1 MTPFRWAL
9 LSSLYVTQFLS
20 LGFFL
25 IALVAILRR
34 EGASLE
40 QLGII
45 YLLGLVWVA
54 KVLWAPLVDRVRI
67 ARFGH
72 YRFWLILTQ
81 SSMVVTLLV
90 MAQFDVMT
98 EFGAVFALCLV
109 VACLSATQDIAA
121 DGLACRLLSHR
132 NRSIGSGAQTAGG
145 LLGNVIGGGVVL
157 MLYPTIGWDG
167 SMGVLALG
175 VALPLFLIL
184 WFREPPSRASETGD
198 GRDCRQSVSFGQLWR
213 FWQRPGSRRW
223 AAILVSYPLAIAMA
237 YALIT
242 PILVDADWSLERI
255 GFALNIVGSGVGM
268 LSALGAGWLIRR
280 FGRRSSL
287 IGMAAAQACGLL
299 LLLMP
304 ASGMTGLVTVIIAL
318 SVVFVLYGALHP
330 TVMTVMMDRTS
341 ADSPGTDFT
350 IQYSVFTLVS
360 FCAGALALPL
370 AATLGY
376 GGAILLAS
384 AIGLAAAAIAFACYR
399 DAPADPVPIASPS
412 RAAPEGVPR

>member
-1 MTPFRWAL
+1 MTPFRWVL

-34 EGASLE
+34 EGAPLE
-40 QLGII
+40 QLGTI

-54 KVLWAPLVDRVRI
+54 KALWAPLVDRVRVG
-67 ARFGH
+67 RFGH
-72 YRFWLILTQ
+72 YRFWLVLTQ
-81 SSMVVTLLV
+81 SSMVITLLV

-98 EFGAVFALCLV
+98 EFPAVFALCLI
-109 VACLSATQDIAA
+109 VAVLSATQDIAA
-121 DGLACRLLSHR
+121 DGLACRLLSHGK
-132 NRSIGSGAQTAGG
+132 RSVGSGVQTAGG
-145 LLGNVIGGGVVL
+145 LLGNVIGGGGVL
-157 MLYPTIGWDG
+157 MLYPTIGWSG

-175 VALPLFLIL
+175 VALPLALIL
-184 WFREPPSRASETGD
+184 WFREPQSPTVETGNAA
-198 GRDCRQSVSFGQLWR
+198 DCRQSVSFGQLWR
-213 FWQRPGSRRW
+213 FWRRPGSGRW
-223 AAILVSYPLAIAMA
+223 AAILLSYPLAIAMV

-268 LSALGAGWLIRR
+268 LSAIGAGWLIRW
-280 FGRRSSL
+280 FGRRLSL

-304 ASGMTGLVTVIIAL
+304 ASGMTGLVTVVIAL

-330 TVMTVMMDRTS
+330 TVMTVMMDRAS
-341 ADSPGTDFT
+341 PDSPGTDFT

-360 FCAGALALPL
+360 FGAGAFALPL

-376 GGAILLAS
+376 SGAILVAS

-399 DAPADPVPIASPS
+399 DAPPDAVPMAAPS
-412 RAAPEGVPR
+412 SAAPEGVPP